1 MNTRTERTI
10 SFNRKNILEAADK
23 LFTQNGIEKTT
34 MDMIAVEA
42 GYSKPTLYGYF
53 KDKNEVYFA
62 LVLDFMQ
69 KITEQVNVIA
79 AQELPFADT
88 YKNICEFVFRL
99 AVRYPLYFEGLIGKI
114 NVDILSPDTP
124 VIYKELYER
133 GEELNGV
140 IGKLVQ
146 RGKDED
152 MINKNLEDSAVILYL
167 WSSVSGIIRMSL
179 LKKDYIK
186 ILKLNEN
193 DFSGFCFER
202 LLLSLK

>member
-69 KITEQVNVIA
+69 KITKQVNSIA
-79 AQELPFADT
+79 TKELPFIDT
-88 YKNICEFVFRL
+88 YKKICEFVF
-99 AVRYPLYFEGLIGKI
+99 GLPFATRFI
-114 NVDILSPDTP
+114 S
-124 VIYKELYER
+124 R
-133 GEELNGV
+133 
-140 IGKLVQ
+140 
-146 RGKDED
+146 
-152 MINKNLEDSAVILYL
+152 A
-167 WSSVSGIIRMSL
+167 
-179 LKKDYIK
+179 
-186 ILKLNEN
+186 
-193 DFSGFCFER
+193 
-202 LLLSLK
+202 

>member
-69 KITEQVNVIA
+69 KITKQVNSIA
-79 AQELPFADT
+79 AKELPFIDT
-88 YKNICEFVFRL
+88 YKKICEFVFRL
-99 AVRYPLYFEGLIGKI
+99 AVRYPLYFKGLIVKI
-114 NVDILSPDTP
+114 NVDISNSDTP
-124 VIYKELYER
+124 KIYKELYER
-133 GEELNGV
+133 GEELTGT
-140 IGKLVQ
+140 IEQLIQK
-146 RGKDED
+146 GKDENI
-152 MINKNLEDSAVILYL
+152 INSDLENAAVILYL

-179 LKKDYIK
+179 LKKDYMK

>member
-69 KITEQVNVIA
+69 KITKQVNSIA
-79 AQELPFADT
+79 AKELPFIDT
-88 YKNICEFVFRL
+88 YKKICEFVFRL

-114 NVDILSPDTP
+114 NVDISNSDTP
-124 VIYKELYER
+124 KIYKELYER
-133 GEELNGV
+133 GEELTGT
-140 IGKLVQ
+140 IEQLIQK
-146 RGKDED
+146 GKDENI
-152 MINKNLEDSAVILYL
+152 INNDLENAAVILYL

-179 LKKDYIK
+179 LKKDYMK

>member
-69 KITEQVNVIA
+69 KITKQVNSIA
-79 AQELPFADT
+79 TKELPFIDT
-88 YKNICEFVFRL
+88 YKKICEFVFWL

-114 NVDILSPDTP
+114 NVDISNSETP
-124 VIYKELYER
+124 KIYKELYER
-133 GEELNGV
+133 GEELTGT
-140 IGKLVQ
+140 IEQLIQK
-146 RGKDED
+146 GKDENI
-152 MINKNLEDSAVILYL
+152 INNDLENAAVILYL
-167 WSSVSGIIRMSL
+167 WSSLSGIIRMSL